1 MFNPRVRQVFEI
13 VVVVG
18 GLIAGAWLI
27 AVAGLPV
34 FAAPLGP
41 QVFSSPIGNPQLN
54 LSKQAD
60 NAAPV
65 PGALLTYTL
74 SYSNS
79 VPGSQGFNVRL
90 YDFLPAGVQFVS
102 SNPAVTP
109 NVNGVLLFLA
119 PSVGPGTSNQS
130 VTVQVRVLE
139 GFSQITNHALI
150 VADGVTPTVATLA
163 TQVLPSSPVAQLRV
177 TKSGY
182 PYALINSQ
190 LVYQLRCE
198 NIGTGSLTNV
208 TLVDVLPSGLT
219 LVGASPPPDVV
230 TLPLLRWSVG
240 SLAPEQ
246 SRTFVITATAPG
258 MVTVITNTALA
269 DATQNPLTT
278 TFYATR
284 VVTEGVILHVTKT
297 GSAAAVK
304 VGDRLVYTLR
314 YENAGNQLATG
325 VRLTETLP
333 LSITVVAADPAPSSL
348 NAQYA
353 VWQLGTLSA
362 GATGK
367 IVITTTVN
375 PPADRVLH
383 NAVLVTAQPGSVPGQ
398 AELETPVVPYRL
410 YLPVVFRSR

>member
-1 MFNPRVRQVFEI
+1 MFNPRVKKAFEI
-13 VVVVG
+13 VVLVC
-18 GLIAGAWLI
+18 GLMAMAWLM

-34 FAAPLGP
+34 FAAPSGP
-41 QVFSSPIGNPQLN
+41 QTFISPIGNPRLN
-54 LSKQAD
+54 ISKQAD

-65 PGALLTYTL
+65 PGTLLKYTL

-109 NVNGVLLFLA
+109 DANGVLLFSA
-119 PSVGPGTSNQS
+119 PSVGPGTGNQD
-130 VTVQVRVLE
+130 VTVWVRVLE
-139 GFSQITNHALI
+139 GFPQITNHALV

-163 TQVLPSSPVAQLRV
+163 TQVSSLPVAQLRV

-182 PYALINSQ
+182 SYALINSQ

-198 NIGTGSLTNV
+198 NIGTGALTNV
-208 TLVDVLPSGLT
+208 TLVDVLPGGLT

-240 SLAPEQ
+240 ALAPQQ
-246 SRTFVITATAPG
+246 SRTFVITATAPNL
-258 MVTVITNTALA
+258 VTVITNTALA

-284 VVTEGVILHVTKT
+284 VVTEGVILRVTKD

-383 NAVLVTAQPGSVPGQ
+383 NAAFITAQPGSVPGQ
-398 AELETPVVPYRL
+398 AELDTTVVPYRL
-410 YLPVVFRSR
+410 YLPVVFRSH